1 MNIIHHNLPMS
12 DYRSMDGLSKHQ
24 FDWFVQSPAYYAWR
38 RTQDFKPSRDMILGT
53 LIHAQALEG
62 RIEYAVCPPVDRR
75 TKIGKETW
83 EAFCIE
89 NAGKEVVTE
98 EEGQRIEGAVLTAEV
113 LLAQLGFCA
122 KTASD
127 EQMEWVEASMF
138 WDDYRFGNRSIQF
151 KGRPDLIIPPNKD
164 TSCWTIVDLKTT
176 SDFFKFTRK
185 FFDLSYDRQAMWYSW
200 GLRQLKE
207 QDVRFLFAVVDTE
220 QPHFGQLMEVDDDTL
235 DIQDA
240 LLDSNLRSFALMKQ
254 SNEWP
259 GPSGIRTLRSRY
271 AGSPA

>member
-53 LIHAQALEG
+53 LIHAQALEN

-89 NAGKEVVTE
+89 NAGKEVVNQE
-98 EEGQRIEGAVLTAEV
+98 EAQRIEGAVLSAEV

-122 KTASD
+122 KTATD

-138 WDDYRFGNRSIQF
+138 WTDYRFSGIQF
-151 KGRPDLIIPPNKD
+151 KGRPDLILPPANGD
-164 TSCWTIVDLKTT
+164 DCWTIVDVKTT
-176 SDFFKFTRK
+176 SDFFKFPRK
-185 FFDLSYDRQAMWYSW
+185 FWDLAYDRQAMWYSW
-200 GLRQLKE
+200 GLRQLGKE
-207 QDVRFLFAVVDTE
+207 NVRFLFAVVDTE
-220 QPHFGQLMEVDDDTL
+220 QPHFCQLMDVHD
-235 DIQDA
+235 DA
-240 LLDSNLRSFALMKQ
+240 LDVQDEIIGENLRSFTLMKQ

-259 GPSGIRTLRSRY
+259 GPSGIRTLNRRY
-271 AGSPA
+271 AGTSA